1 VEKTDKMVRIN
12 KKIYEEINSL
22 KNEFNLTISD
32 VVRLIVLSALKLK
45 NEKELN
51 ELLKKIKQIKIKT
64 DKKILVYFYEYEY
77 NLIEKIA
84 EEYETKPSVFIRN
97 LIIYGLNNIK
107 TTKKRLKLFKD
118 IDNSSRIDLK
128 LTLNINLYNKIK
140 SLIDKT
146 NLEVNDLIIEL
157 FQNCSE
163 EEILEKIK
171 LNKKEKIFF
180 SFN

>member
-1 VEKTDKMVRIN
+1 VVVEKTDKMVRVN

-84 EEYETKPSVFIRN
+84 EEYKTKPSVFIRN
-97 LIIYGLNNIK
+97 IIIYSLNNIK

-128 LTLNINLYNKIK
+128 LTLNIDLYNKIK

-157 FQNCSE
+157 LKNCSE
-163 EEILEKIK
+163 EEILEKIITK
-171 LNKKEKIFF
+171 
-180 SFN
+180 

>member
-1 VEKTDKMVRIN
+1 VVVEKTDKMVRIN
-12 KKIYEEINSL
+12 KKIYEEINKL

-32 VVRLIVLSALKLK
+32 VVRLIVLSALKVK

-51 ELLKKIKQIKIKT
+51 ELLKKINQIKVKI

-84 EEYETKPSVFIRN
+84 KKYETKPSVFIRD
-97 LIIYGLNNIK
+97 LIIYSLNNIEE
-107 TTKKRLKLFKD
+107 TKKRLKLFKD
-118 IDNSSRIDLK
+118 IDNLSRIDLK
-128 LTLNINLYNKIK
+128 LTLNIDLYNKIK

-157 FQNCSE
+157 LKNCSE
-163 EEILEKIK
+163 EEILEKITK
-171 LNKKEKIFF
+171 
-180 SFN
+180 